1 MSTVPTQRELRH
13 FLKRYIPFD
22 PAQINVSPSRSHD
35 RSKSPREVVDSLLR
49 PTSCPIALTKIQG
62 PFAPMHLV
70 SIASTLVQ
78 LQRLGL
84 TPVVVLDNEEWDKIQ
99 KSGEANTQKLRMR
112 MLEEALA
119 LAEAIERV
127 GGQTKPVLSGVF
139 WGDDNKKSDATP
151 DLVPFSDHNTTT
163 DSTLATQIRSSLDLV
178 QSILRN
184 EQIPVILP
192 MAIYPGSFKRP
203 ISANSAITALCRS
216 LSDSNLTLN
225 EGATKDA
232 LLPVKLVVINNEGGI
247 PNHEKPGTAHSLIN
261 LQEEYT
267 SITQMYLSTSEWHH
281 THPTALQNLDM
292 AHACLALLP
301 TTSSAVIAPHASLP
315 TALISNLITD
325 KPLYSSSLPITRGG
339 IAPAQAI
346 ASVNTSRTTVIR
358 HGMSIRYHDAVS
370 TLDIEKLTSLLEA
383 SFGKSLDASA
393 FYERLERRLACAI
406 VAGEYEG
413 AVLVT
418 EEPLWRGEKMNSCYY
433 LDKFAIA
440 PTNQGIGLTDILWKR
455 MTDAYPDIMWRSRID
470 NGVNKWY
477 GHYNHVYLMN
487 SWQFKP
493 FIIVPPKISVLR
505 TRYSERS
512 DGYLRLP
519 STQWAM
525 FWYGPQ
531 GHQELRGYAGI
542 AKSIP
547 ASFFPPGKSR

>member
-1 MSTVPTQRELRH
+1 MFNHLRYLARQRQLSTSAARSYYRAITARSDPLPKRVALEEVDKTSVTAECERDLILEVMSTVPTQRELRH

-22 PAQINVSPSRSHD
+22 PAQINVSPSRSHG

-49 PTSCPIALTKIQG
+49 PTTCLISLTKVQG
-62 PFAPMHLV
+62 PFAPMHLI

-84 TPVVVLDNEEWDKIQ
+84 TPVVVLDNEGWEKL
-99 KSGEANTQKLRMR
+99 SGEANAQQLRMK
-112 MLEEALA
+112 MLQEALS
-119 LAEAIERV
+119 LVEAIERV
-127 GGQTKPVLSGVF
+127 GGRTKPVLSGVF
-139 WGDDNKKSDATP
+139 WGDDNKKGDATP
-151 DLVPFSDHNTTT
+151 DAVSSSDHDTTT
-163 DSTLATQIRSSLDLV
+163 DSTLAMHIRSSFDLV
-178 QSILRN
+178 QPILRN
-184 EQIPVILP
+184 DQIPVILP

-216 LSDSNLTLN
+216 LSDPNPTLS

-261 LQEEYT
+261 LQEEHA
-267 SITQMYLSTSEWHH
+267 SITQVYLSTPEWHH

-292 AHACLALLP
+292 AQACLALLP
-301 TTSSAVIAPHASLP
+301 TTSSAVIAPYASLP

-325 KPLYSSSLPITRGG
+325 KPLYSSSLPTTRGG
-339 IAPAQAI
+339 IDPARAI

-370 TLDIEKLTSLLEA
+370 TLDIEKLTLLLEV

-440 PTNQGIGLTDILWKR
+440 PTSQGIGLTDILWKR
-455 MTDAYPDIMWRSRID
+455 MTDAYPNLMWRSRTD

-477 GHYNHVYLMN
+477 GHNNH
-487 SWQFKP
+487 
-493 FIIVPPKISVLR
+493 
-505 TRYSERS
+505 
-512 DGYLRLP
+512 
-519 STQWAM
+519 
-525 FWYGPQ
+525 
-531 GHQELRGYAGI
+531 
-542 AKSIP
+542 
-547 ASFFPPGKSR
+547 